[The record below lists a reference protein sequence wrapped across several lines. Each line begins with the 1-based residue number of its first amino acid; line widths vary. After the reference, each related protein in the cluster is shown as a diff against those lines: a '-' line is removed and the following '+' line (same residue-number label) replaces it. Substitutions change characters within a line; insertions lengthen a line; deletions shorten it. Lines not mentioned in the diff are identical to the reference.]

1 MADPDRD
8 TAGRVDE
15 EALRAVLEA
24 LTRVAPAGSAPWS
37 RAPSLHLVELFRNL
51 DAIDRE
57 RLAALAQASAST
69 EDPARTDAAWELP
82 TSRDEETTAADPAAE
97 VEGRA
102 PRAEVPPSQAPPPP
116 PSLEEL
122 SGRYELINVHAR
134 GGIGQVWRARDRQL
148 PRMVAVK
155 ELQPRV
161 ADREDLRAR
170 FLVEA
175 EITGRLEHP
184 GIVPVYSLGEDEA
197 GRPYYA
203 MRFVRGHSLSRAIR
217 EFHRTRKE
225 AEAAGVDPG
234 RAWGLDFRLLLRRF
248 VGACETLEYAHS
260 QGCIH
265 RDLKPGNIMVGPYG
279 ETLVVDWGLGK
290 ILGSGPEPAPPPSA
304 DGDEVPALT
313 PISATSP
320 GDRIGTPQYMSPE
333 QALGALERV
342 GPRSDVYSLGATLFE
357 LLTGKV
363 PFDGAD
369 PHAVTV
375 AVLRGAKPPR
385 SELASIPAALDAICV
400 KAMAFKPEDRYSS
413 AGMLARDLE
422 NWLADE
428 PVSAREESRRERL
441 ARWARRHKTWAAAAA
456 VVLVAVSLT
465 TTAAALAIGRSWRNE
480 SAARGQAEANFEAAQ
495 ETVDKYLT
503 RISQDELLAREDSVD
518 MRRLRRDLLREALA
532 YYERFAREHAD
543 DGRLKVKLARAYEN
557 VGVIQLVIAT
567 PQDAIG
573 PLESAVRIWD
583 ELLANSAEGAGPIA
597 ERAWV
602 LSKLGQARKA
612 QGLLREALA
621 ALEESAAVL
630 QRVVARPQGMERWGG
645 TLADALSDV
654 AAIRA
659 ELGAV
664 DESLTASADARRL
677 LERLAA
683 ERPDDADLGVK
694 LAEVANNQGFVSQKR
709 RDHDAALNYYEE
721 CRAICEAWLS
731 AVPPEAPRPARLREL
746 LGLAAANAGEVLTEA
761 GRHAEAERSY
771 LRGLETH
778 RTLVGTHP
786 TVVQYRL
793 VLGHIQGCLGDARRA
808 MGRDVEALEALGEAR
823 AIFENLLAIA
833 PDDATARGRLARTLN
848 TIGCIRDDRREHR
861 EAAEDFRRAIA
872 EYRRAIAGAADVL
885 DLRYGLSHSLANLAE
900 QAADL
905 GDLPGARAAWDE
917 AAGAVLAVLR
927 SPSAGP
933 SHVPLSLAL
942 ATMAGDIRL
951 QAGDPDA
958 ALALYDEIASAV
970 RESRAADEAA
980 RDAAS
985 MDLDARRAVAYIA
998 AGRSDEAATIL
1009 RRLEAA
1015 LRARGPS
1022 ARGPLSEALW
1032 LRSVAE
1038 RRLGREAEA
1047 SAAASARLGLWRPDD
1062 ASEVASRASAAA
1074 RRACLIGH
1082 GRSSLPPAGRAAR
1095 ALDADLAADDFGLAL
1110 ALGFAGRELLLGDPD
1125 LMTALDGPR
1134 GRPLRDETAFP
1145 DLPFA
1150 QDAR

>member
-1 MADPDRD
+1 MADLDRD
-8 TAGRVDE
+8 ADGGPDE
-15 EALRAVLEA
+15 QALRALLSA

-37 RAPSLHLVELFRNL
+37 QEPSLHLVELFRNL

-57 RLAALAQASAST
+57 RLAALARPAAPT
-69 EDPARTDAAWELP
+69 EGPARTDCAWDLP
-82 TSRDEETTAADPAAE
+82 TSRDEETTAADPEAEAA
-97 VEGRA
+97 GRA
-102 PRAEVPPSQAPPPP
+102 PRAPASPAQAPPAP
-116 PSLEEL
+116 PSREGL
-122 SGRYELINVHAR
+122 SGRYELIKVHAR

-217 EFHRTRKE
+217 DFHRTRQE
-225 AEAAGVDPG
+225 AEAAGLDPG

-304 DGDEVPALT
+304 DDDEAPRLT

-363 PFDGAD
+363 PFDGQD

-375 AVLRGAKPPR
+375 AVLRGARPPR
-385 SELASIPAALDAICV
+385 SELASIPAALDAICA
-400 KAMAFKPEDRYSS
+400 KAMAFKPEDRYPS

-422 NWLADE
+422 SWLADE

-441 ARWARRHKTWAAAAA
+441 ARWARRHRTWAAAAA

-480 SAARGQAEANFEAAQ
+480 SAARGQAEANFESAQ

-518 MRRLRRDLLREALA
+518 LRRLRRDLLREALA

-543 DGRLKVKLARAYEN
+543 DDRLKVKLARAYEN

-567 PQDAIG
+567 PQDAVA

-583 ELLANSAEGAGPIA
+583 ELLANATDGRGPIA

-621 ALEESAAVL
+621 ALEGSVAAL
-630 QRVVARPQGMERWGG
+630 GPIVARAEGMERWGG

-664 DESLTASADARRL
+664 DESLAASADARRL

-683 ERPDDADLGVK
+683 ESPDDADLGVK
-694 LAEVANNQGFVSQKR
+694 LAEVVNNQGFVSQKR
-709 RDHDAALNYYEE
+709 RDHAGALRCYEGCEAVCRARLAAL
-721 CRAICEAWLS
+721 
-731 AVPPEAPRPARLREL
+731 PKDAPRPLRLLEL
-746 LGLAAANAGEVLTEA
+746 VGLGAANTGNVLTET
-761 GRHAEAERSY
+761 GHHAEAERAY
-771 LRGLETH
+771 LRSLEA
-778 RTLVGTHP
+778 RQALAEAHP
-786 TVVQYRL
+786 TVVRYRL
-793 VLGHIQGCLGDARRA
+793 QLGQTYSSLGDARRLL
-808 MGRDVEALEALGEAR
+808 GRDAEALAALGEAR
-823 AIFENLLAIA
+823 STFEGLIA
-833 PDDATARGRLARTLN
+833 RDPDDVDARGRLARTLN
-848 TIGCIRDDRREHR
+848 TIGCIRDDREEHR
-861 EAAEDFRRAIA
+861 EAVPEFRRAVD
-872 EYRRAIAGAADVL
+872 EYRRAIAGAAEVV
-885 DLRYGLSHSLANLAE
+885 DLRFGLALSLANLAE
-900 QAADL
+900 QHADL
-905 GDLPGARAAWDE
+905 GELGPTRSAWDE
-917 AAGAVLAVLR
+917 AARALLDVLR
-927 SPSAGP
+927 DPAAGP
-933 SHVPLSLAL
+933 SHVPICLAL
-942 ATMAGDIRL
+942 ATTSGDVRL
-951 QAGDPDA
+951 HTGDA
-958 ALALYDEIASAV
+958 EGALARFEEVADAIRDA
-970 RESRAADEAA
+970 RAADGATRASAA
-980 RDAAS
+980 A
-985 MDLDARRAVAYIA
+985 DLDVRRVAAHLA
-998 AGRSDEAATIL
+998 AGRADAAEHL
-1009 RRLEAA
+1009 LDRLEAD
-1015 LRARGPS
+1015 LRARGPA
-1022 ARGPLSEALW
+1022 ARSTLSEVLW
-1032 LRSVAE
+1032 LRA
-1038 RRLGREAEA
+1038 
-1047 SAAASARLGLWRPDD
+1047 
-1062 ASEVASRASAAA
+1062 AAA
-1074 RRACLIGH
+1074 RRAGRAADAVEAERADLWTPADADALVAKASTIARRACLVGH
-1082 GRSSLPPAGRAAR
+1082 GRPPLPAVGRAAR
-1095 ALDADLAADDFGLAL
+1095 DLDAAQAADDLRLAL
-1110 ALGFAGRELLLGDPD
+1110 ALGFADLARIRADGD
-1125 LMTALDGPR
+1125 LMKALD
-1134 GRPLRDETAFP
+1134 RPESRSLRDDLAFP
-1145 DLPFA
+1145 ELPFA
-1150 QDAR
+1150 PGAR